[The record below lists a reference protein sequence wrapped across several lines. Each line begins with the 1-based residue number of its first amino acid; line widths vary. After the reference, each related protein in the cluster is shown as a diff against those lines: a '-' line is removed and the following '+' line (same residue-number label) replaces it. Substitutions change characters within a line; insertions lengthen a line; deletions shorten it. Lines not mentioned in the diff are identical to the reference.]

1 MNISRQSAIHYGS
14 DVETQV
20 AGPYVIGV
28 DAGGTTTRCAVMAPS
43 GTIVGYGRG
52 PGANHNSGGDAIAS
66 LTTALR
72 TALRD
77 LNHPQVAGGVFGIAG
92 AGAAGRAAAVH
103 AATEAWRACGLAG
116 APSVVTDITVA
127 FAAGTN
133 APTGIVVF
141 SGTGAGA
148 AVVDHGKII
157 RRADGYGWLVGDE
170 GSAVWLGREAVR
182 AALNAHDGRGAPTIL
197 AEMVPEALFGGQLR
211 SAPRELTTGPA
222 VSPAATVPPIAPT
235 SSVSPVTVVTHSRT
249 ALAERS
255 RPAQGVGG
263 DIAQAIIKEVYGK
276 PPAALG
282 RLGPVVCQAAVDG
295 DPVARDITEEA
306 ARWLLMDVDAVIP
319 ALPAMATG
327 AGGNPDYPVVLAGS
341 VLSGGPV
348 ADAVRAGLLERFG
361 TEPSQA
367 GDGAIGAAGMAL
379 QRCGLADVA

>member
-1 MNISRQSAIHYGS
+1 MNTSRQWPIHYGS

-20 AGPYVIGV
+20 AGPYVVGV
-28 DAGGTTTRCAVMAPS
+28 DAGATTTRCVVMASS
-43 GTIVGYGRG
+43 GTIAGYGRG
-52 PGANHNSGGDAIAS
+52 PGANRNSGGDTVTS

-77 LNHPQVAGGVFGIAG
+77 MNRSHIAGGVFGIAG

-103 AATEAWRACGLAG
+103 AATEAWRTCGLAG

-157 RRADGYGWLVGDE
+157 RRADAYGWLVGDE

-182 AALNAHDGRGAPTIL
+182 ATLKAHDGRGEPTIL
-197 AEMVPEALFGGQLR
+197 AEMVPEALFGQ
-211 SAPRELTTGPA
+211 AARELAPVPTLA
-222 VSPAATVPPIAPT
+222 VQTRNAEVA
-235 SSVSPVTVVTHSRT
+235 VVDRPRT
-249 ALAERS
+249 ATL
-255 RPAQGVGG
+255 GGG
-263 DIAQAIIKEVYGK
+263 DIAQAIIKEVYGQ

-282 RLGPVVCQAAVDG
+282 RLAPVVCQAALDG
-295 DPVARDITEEA
+295 DPVAMDITEEA
-306 ARWLLMDVDAVIP
+306 ARWLLMDVEAVIP
-319 ALPAMATG
+319 ALPDIAPG
-327 AGGNPDYPVVLAGS
+327 RKPDYPVVLAGS

-348 ADAVRAGLLERFG
+348 ADAVRAGLRERFA
-361 TEPSQA
+361 TEPSEA
-367 GDGAIGAAGMAL
+367 GDGAVGAAGMAL
-379 QRCGLADVA
+379 QRYGLAAIA